1 MKPQKAQTGSKA
13 SRPAASWMVFAA
25 AMGFLGGM
33 MVMAAL
39 VTMFPSGAAA
49 VAEPLV
55 QAAPRKV
62 EVKPTNKEEP
72 APVTPPPPAT
82 TIAPL
87 RRPAASSRTCGIVR

>member
-1 MKPQKAQTGSKA
+1 
-13 SRPAASWMVFAA
+13 
-25 AMGFLGGM
+25 M

-49 VAEPLV
+49 VAEPLI

-72 APVTPPPPAT
+72 APVDAT
-82 TIAPL
+82 AVGA
-87 RRPAASSRTCGIVR
+87 RRPPDSRTPASSRTCGIVR